1 MVSEVIKT
9 EANYIANFTEVNKE
23 VDEAYFLSYDSLST
37 INSFIYVISALT
49 VSIIAFAF
57 FYYNNRLDNTISIS
71 DTLFSWPFILISV
84 ICLIFALLILSSW
97 FNKNVNLFTR
107 ALPFT
112 FILLV
117 IGFVIIWYTNKNVKS
132 DKWNIPQPSLIEGD
146 KNISISIYIL
156 AGIVSVGFITTW
168 INSYMR
174 VDRLKLLGP
183 AYWSFVL
190 FSFGLSIGSVYV
202 VGFFNRLIK
211 ENDNFFIDEPWV
223 YFLMAIGLFIVI
235 LVFDGMSV
243 KLANLVTGSNSRVT
257 PVAATPELANA
268 TYRSKQMIT
277 LSLAIVILVPV
288 FLSML
293 FKNSLSLNTE
303 SEKVNDG
310 YILSGSLILLFPV
323 LTLVGLFTLQLR
335 KVANVIYSS
344 ISNIMIAVG
353 FVITA
358 LMFIPFNFE
367 TVTALGII
375 LVGITLQYLL
385 GYEIGSKLITSI
397 IIGFIFMLVKFTGK
411 TILESIG
418 NDATDSERLL
428 FLGLPMIVFT
438 GFWLLRN
445 YIYNVSYE
453 SPLTLFIFTLGYI
466 WLYYDTASATKSD
479 YILKDK
485 DSWSSF
491 GVDWVIV
498 TGIIMLIITINTFES
513 KEVDY
518 FQYLSGRKFS
528 LIGKIIK
535 IVLAITTGF
544 LGSLLYNKFL
554 TDNTLLNWIS
564 SLQDFANKNVD
575 LISKDLKLK
584 EQ

>member
-1 MVSEVIKT
+1 MVSPVIKT

-37 INSFIYVISALT
+37 INSFIYVISALI

-57 FYYNNRLDNTISIS
+57 FYFNNRLDSTVSIS
-71 DTLFSWPFILISV
+71 DTLFSWPFIIVSV
-84 ICLIFALLILSSW
+84 ICLIFAFLILFSW

-117 IGFVIIWYTNKNVKS
+117 IGFLIIWYTNKNIKS
-132 DKWNIPQPSLIEGD
+132 DQWNIPQPSLIEGD

-168 INSYMR
+168 IDSAMR

-183 AYWSFVL
+183 AYWSFIL
-190 FSFGLSIGSVYV
+190 FSFGLSIASVYV
-202 VGFFNRLIK
+202 VGFFNRFIK
-211 ENDNFFIDEPWV
+211 ENDNFFIDQPWV
-223 YFLMAIGLFIVI
+223 YFLMAIGLFIII
-235 LVFDGMSV
+235 LVFDGASV
-243 KLANLVTGSNSRVT
+243 KLANLVTGSNSRIT

-293 FKNSLSLNTE
+293 FKKSLAVNTE

-310 YILSGSLILLFPV
+310 YILSASLILLFPI

-335 KVANVIYSS
+335 KIANVVYSS

-367 TVTALGII
+367 TVTALVII

-428 FLGLPMIVFT
+428 YLGLPIVVFT

-445 YIYNVSYE
+445 FIYNVSYE
-453 SPLTLFIFTLGYI
+453 SPLTLFIFSLGYI
-466 WLYYDTASATKSD
+466 WLYFDTASATKSD
-479 YILKDK
+479 YILADK

-498 TGIIMLIITINTFES
+498 TGIIMLIITINTFDS

-518 FQYLSGRKFS
+518 FQYLSGRNFS
-528 LIGKIIK
+528 VVGN
-535 IVLAITTGF
+535 IVKVVLSILTGF

-554 TDNTLLNWIS
+554 TDKILINWIS

-584 EQ
+584 EE

>member
-1 MVSEVIKT
+1 MVSPVIKT

-37 INSFIYVISALT
+37 INSFIYVISALI

-57 FYYNNRLDNTISIS
+57 FYFNNRLDSTVSIS
-71 DTLFSWPFILISV
+71 DTLFSWPFIIVSV
-84 ICLIFALLILSSW
+84 ICLIFASLILFSW

-117 IGFVIIWYTNKNVKS
+117 IGFLIIWYTNKNIKS
-132 DKWNIPQPSLIEGD
+132 DQWNIPQPSLIEGD

-168 INSYMR
+168 INSAMR

-183 AYWSFVL
+183 AYWSFIL
-190 FSFGLSIGSVYV
+190 FSFGLSIASVYV
-202 VGFFNRLIK
+202 VGFFNRFIK
-211 ENDNFFIDEPWV
+211 ENDNFFIDQPWV
-223 YFLMAIGLFIVI
+223 YFLMAIGLFIII
-235 LVFDGMSV
+235 LVLDGASV
-243 KLANLVTGSNSRVT
+243 KLANLVTGSNSRIT

-293 FKNSLSLNTE
+293 FKKSLAVNTE

-310 YILSGSLILLFPV
+310 YILSASLILLFPI
-323 LTLVGLFTLQLR
+323 LTLLGLFTLQLR
-335 KVANVIYSS
+335 KIANVVYSS

-367 TVTALGII
+367 TVTALVII

-428 FLGLPMIVFT
+428 YLGLPIVVFT

-445 YIYNVSYE
+445 FIYNVSYE
-453 SPLTLFIFTLGYI
+453 SPLTLFIFSLGYI
-466 WLYYDTASATKSD
+466 WLYFDTASATKSD
-479 YILKDK
+479 YILADK

-498 TGIIMLIITINTFES
+498 TGIIMLIITINTFDS

-518 FQYLSGRKFS
+518 FQYLSGRNFS
-528 LIGKIIK
+528 VVGN
-535 IVLAITTGF
+535 IVKVVLSILTGF

-554 TDNTLLNWIS
+554 TDKILINWIS

-584 EQ
+584 EE

>member
-1 MVSEVIKT
+1 MVSPVIKT

-37 INSFIYVISALT
+37 INSFIYVISALI

-57 FYYNNRLDNTISIS
+57 FYFNNRLDSTVSIS
-71 DTLFSWPFILISV
+71 DTLFSWPFIIVSV
-84 ICLIFALLILSSW
+84 ICLIFASLILFSW

-117 IGFVIIWYTNKNVKS
+117 IGFLIIWYTNKNIKS
-132 DKWNIPQPSLIEGD
+132 DQWNIPQPSLIEGD

-168 INSYMR
+168 INSAMR

-183 AYWSFVL
+183 AYWSFIL
-190 FSFGLSIGSVYV
+190 FSFGLSIASVYV
-202 VGFFNRLIK
+202 VGFFNRFIK
-211 ENDNFFIDEPWV
+211 ENDNFFIDQPWV
-223 YFLMAIGLFIVI
+223 YFLMAIGLFIII
-235 LVFDGMSV
+235 LVLDGASV
-243 KLANLVTGSNSRVT
+243 KLANLVTGSNSRIT

-293 FKNSLSLNTE
+293 FKKSLAVNTE

-310 YILSGSLILLFPV
+310 YILSASLILLFPI

-335 KVANVIYSS
+335 KIANVVYSS

-367 TVTALGII
+367 TVTALVII

-428 FLGLPMIVFT
+428 YLGLPIVVFT

-445 YIYNVSYE
+445 FIYNVSYE
-453 SPLTLFIFTLGYI
+453 SPLTLFIFSLGYI
-466 WLYYDTASATKSD
+466 WLYFDTASATKSD
-479 YILKDK
+479 YILADK

-498 TGIIMLIITINTFES
+498 TGIIMLIITINTFDS

-518 FQYLSGRKFS
+518 FQYLSGRNFS
-528 LIGKIIK
+528 VVGN
-535 IVLAITTGF
+535 IVKVVLSILTGF

-554 TDNTLLNWIS
+554 TDKILINWIS

-584 EQ
+584 EE